1 MPEGEGEG
9 VATVATE
16 SAVVVAVVDAAIVLV
31 AVLSLLCGYRV
42 VRGPTVPDRVV
53 ALDAIATNVVAIA
66 VLFAIK
72 TGRGLYVTVSLVL
85 AIIAFL
91 STVAVAKFVTDGDVI
106 VRQE

>member
-1 MPEGEGEG
+1 MPTHVE
-9 VATVATE
+9 VRTVAIETAPVE
-16 SAVVVAVVDAAIVLV
+16 PVVDAAIVLV
-31 AVLSLLCGYRV
+31 ALLSLLCGYRA

-91 STVAVAKFVTDGDVI
+91 STVAVAKFVTEGDVI